1 MYRSTQYL
9 IAGLAAASIGLG
21 LVAGTKAHAFVDDDP
36 GICRVAD
43 PTGTP
48 LNIRTAPHGTIVA
61 TFRNGDPVTILDS
74 RLFRGSTWVYV
85 GTPDL
90 KPIGWVYRN
99 YINCGPSVPSYY
111 DNERGS

>member
-9 IAGLAAASIGLG
+9 IAGLTAASIGLG
-21 LVAGTKAHAFVDDDP
+21 LVACTKAHAFVDDNV

-48 LNIRTAPHGTIVA
+48 LNVRTFPNGTIVA
-61 TFRNGDPVTILDS
+61 TFKNGDPVTILDS
-74 RLFRGSTWVYV
+74 RAFRGSTWVYV

-99 YINCGPSVPSYY
+99 YVNCGPTVPSYY
-111 DNERGS
+111 DDKG

>member
-1 MYRSTQYL
+1 MAHGPSRSAL
-9 IAGLAAASIGLG
+9 GRIGLG
-21 LVAGTKAHAFVDDDP
+21 LVACTKAHAFVDDNV

-48 LNIRTAPHGTIVA
+48 LNVRTFPNGTIVA
-61 TFRNGDPVTILDS
+61 TFKNGDPVTILDS
-74 RLFRGSTWVYV
+74 RAFRGSTWVYF

-99 YINCGPSVPSYY
+99 YVSCGPTVPSYY
-111 DNERGS
+111 DDRG

>member
-9 IAGLAAASIGLG
+9 IASLAAASLGLG
-21 LVAGTKAHAFVDDDP
+21 LVACSKAHAFVDDDA

-48 LNIRTAPHGTIVA
+48 LNIRTSPYGTIVA
-61 TFRNGDPVTILDS
+61 TFNNGDPVTVLDAN
-74 RLFRGSTWVYV
+74 RDRRGNWWVYV

-99 YINCGPSVPSYY
+99 FINCGPVAPSYY
-111 DNERGS
+111 GS